1 MLMFIITAVL
11 GVLGGIGYAILAAV
25 SH

>member
-1 MLMFIITAVL
+1 MLMFIITAIL
-11 GVLGGIGYAILAAV
+11 GVLGGIGYAIIAAI